1 MAGGA
6 LGAGAAEAVG
16 PGVVGANT
24 GRPGMVAATGL
35 AALGWAA
42 LGWAGLGW
50 AALGWA
56 LGLLAGGA
64 ASYRYR
70 LYCCIKLTSFVP

>member
-1 MAGGA
+1 VAGGA

>member
-1 MAGGA
+1 
-6 LGAGAAEAVG
+6 
-16 PGVVGANT
+16 
-24 GRPGMVAATGL
+24 MVAATGL

-42 LGWAGLGW
+42 LGWAALGW

>member
-1 MAGGA
+1 
-6 LGAGAAEAVG
+6 
-16 PGVVGANT
+16 
-24 GRPGMVAATGL
+24 MVAATGL

-42 LGWAGLGW
+42 LGWAALGWAALGW